1 MRVFDKT
8 KTQELKEYDLEK
20 GYLKND
26 VLVKILPEQQEQKE
40 ISHFETLA
48 EFPNGGKS
56 VIKVIEKEGVPYLPE
71 REEKEV
77 INVYVEYTA
86 EELQKIANKKEIVE
100 LEQWFKKYY
109 SVYNEHAC
117 CQRIGIECNHNIEE
131 WDIQADKKA
140 RRLKELRGV

>member
-8 KTQELKEYDLEK
+8 KSQELKEYDLEK

-26 VLVKILPEQQEQKE
+26 ILVKILPEQQEQEE

-71 REEKEV
+71 REQKEI
-77 INVYVEYTA
+77 INVYIEYTA

>member
-8 KTQELKEYDLEK
+8 KSQELKEYDLEK

-26 VLVKILPEQQEQKE
+26 ILVKILPEQQEQEE

-71 REEKEV
+71 REEKEI
-77 INVYVEYTA
+77 INVYIEYTA
-86 EELQKIANKKEIVE
+86 EELQKIANKKEIVDI
-100 LEQWFKKYY
+100 QKWFVEYDRIC
-109 SVYNEHAC
+109 NEHAR
-117 CQRIGIECNHNIEE
+117 CQRMSIECHHNINE